1 MLQSF
6 VHYGL
11 HFLVPTAIAFIFYRP
26 KWIKTALIFL
36 ATMAVDLDHL
46 LSQPVFDATRC
57 SIGYH
62 LLHQPLAIICY
73 AILFLFPRARVVSI
87 GLLLHMLADKIDC
100 LWMDTYI

>member
-1 MLQSF
+1 MLQSI

-11 HFLVPTAIAFIFYRP
+11 HFLLPVAIAYIFYRP
-26 KWIKTALIFL
+26 SWIRIALILL

-46 LSQPVFDATRC
+46 LSQPIFDATRC

-73 AILFLFPRARVVSI
+73 AILLLFPRARVVSI
-87 GLLLHMLADKIDC
+87 GLLLHMLTDKIDC
-100 LWMDTYI
+100 IWMGV

>member
-1 MLQSF
+1 MLQPF

-11 HFLVPTAIAFIFYRP
+11 HFLVPIAIAYIFYRP
-26 KWIKTALIFL
+26 KWIKTALILL

-87 GLLLHMLADKIDC
+87 VLLLHMLADKLDC
-100 LWMDTYI
+100 TWMAIS

>member
-1 MLQSF
+1 MLQSL

-11 HFLVPTAIAFIFYRP
+11 HFIVPIVIAYIFYRP
-26 KWIKTALIFL
+26 KWIKISLILL
-36 ATMAVDLDHL
+36 ATMAVDIDHL
-46 LSQPVFDATRC
+46 LTQPVYDATRC

-87 GLLLHMLADKIDC
+87 GLLLHMLTDKIDC
-100 LWMDTYI
+100 IWMGV

>member
-26 KWIKTALIFL
+26 KWIKTALILL

-57 SIGYH
+57 SIGHH

>member
-1 MLQSF
+1 MLQSI

-11 HFLVPTAIAFIFYRP
+11 HFLVPVAIAYIFYRP
-26 KWIKTALIFL
+26 SWIRIALILL

-46 LSQPVFDATRC
+46 LSQPIFDATRC

-73 AILFLFPRARVVSI
+73 AILLLFPRARVVSI
-87 GLLLHMLADKIDC
+87 GLLLHMLTDKIDC
-100 LWMDTYI
+100 ILMGG

>member
-1 MLQSF
+1 MLQSI

-11 HFLVPTAIAFIFYRP
+11 HFLLPVAIAYIFYRP
-26 KWIKTALIFL
+26 SWIRIALILL

-46 LSQPVFDATRC
+46 LSQPIFDATRC

-73 AILFLFPRARVVSI
+73 AILLLFPRARLVSI
-87 GLLLHMLADKIDC
+87 GLLLHMLTDKIDC
-100 LWMDTYI
+100 IWMGV

>member
-1 MLQSF
+1 MLQPF

-11 HFLVPTAIAFIFYRP
+11 HFLVPIAIAYIFYRP
-26 KWIKTALIFL
+26 KWIKTAVILL

-46 LSQPVFDATRC
+46 LSQPVFDAARC

-100 LWMDTYI
+100 TLMAIN

>member
-26 KWIKTALIFL
+26 KWITTALILL

-73 AILFLFPRARVVSI
+73 AILFLFPRARLVSI

-100 LWMDTYI
+100 LWMETYI

>member
-1 MLQSF
+1 MLQSI

-11 HFLVPTAIAFIFYRP
+11 HFLVPVAIAYVFYRP
-26 KWIKTALIFL
+26 SWKRIALILL

-46 LSQPVFDATRC
+46 LSQPIFDATRC

-73 AILFLFPRARVVSI
+73 VILLLFPRARVVSI
-87 GLLLHMLADKIDC
+87 GLLLHMLTDKIDC
-100 LWMDTYI
+100 IWMGV

>member
-11 HFLVPTAIAFIFYRP
+11 HFLVPTTIAFIFYRP
-26 KWIKTALIFL
+26 KWIKTALILL

-100 LWMDTYI
+100 LWIDTYI

>member
-1 MLQSF
+1 MLQPF

-11 HFLVPTAIAFIFYRP
+11 HFLVPIAIAYIFYRP
-26 KWIKTALIFL
+26 KWIKTALILL

-62 LLHQPLAIICY
+62 LFHQPLAIICY
-73 AILFLFPRARVVSI
+73 AILFLFPRARLVSI
-87 GLLLHMLADKIDC
+87 GLLLHMLADKLDC
-100 LWMDTYI
+100 TWMAIS

>member
-11 HFLVPTAIAFIFYRP
+11 HFLVPTAIAFIFYRQ
-26 KWIKTALIFL
+26 KWIKTALILL
-36 ATMAVDLDHL
+36 ATMAVHLDHL

-62 LLHQPLAIICY
+62 LLHQPLAIIFY
-73 AILFLFPRARVVSI
+73 AILFLFPRARVISI

>member
-1 MLQSF
+1 MLQSI

-11 HFLVPTAIAFIFYRP
+11 HFLVPVAIAYIFYRP
-26 KWIKTALIFL
+26 SWIRIALILL

-46 LSQPVFDATRC
+46 LSQPIFDATRC

-73 AILFLFPRARVVSI
+73 AILLLFPRARVVSI
-87 GLLLHMLADKIDC
+87 GLLLHMLTDKIDC
-100 LWMDTYI
+100 ILMGV

>member
-1 MLQSF
+1 MLQPF

-11 HFLVPTAIAFIFYRP
+11 HFLVPIAIAYIFYRP
-26 KWIKTALIFL
+26 KWIKTALILL

-87 GLLLHMLADKIDC
+87 GLLFHMIADKLDC
-100 LWMDTYI
+100 TWMAIS

>member
-1 MLQSF
+1 MLQSI

-11 HFLVPTAIAFIFYRP
+11 HFLVPVAIAYIFYRP
-26 KWIKTALIFL
+26 SWKRIALILL

-46 LSQPVFDATRC
+46 LSQPIFDATRC

-87 GLLLHMLADKIDC
+87 GLLLHMLTDKIDC
-100 LWMDTYI
+100 IWMGV

>member
-1 MLQSF
+1 MLQPF

-11 HFLVPTAIAFIFYRP
+11 HFLVPIAIAYIFYRP
-26 KWIKTALIFL
+26 KWIKTALILL

-73 AILFLFPRARVVSI
+73 AILFLFPRARVASI
-87 GLLLHMLADKIDC
+87 GLLLHMLADKLDC
-100 LWMDTYI
+100 TWMTIS